1 MTRRFDTT
9 TYQDID
15 VLWGEDFKKDSC
27 DTAIVFMQNEP
38 GFATFLA
45 TMGVV
50 GDEEPVARIYSK
62 LLAIEPQNAIP
73 EIAEPCLFLY
83 QIDDH
88 IILRLVNLMPP
99 SHQMDLTNYLW
110 HYPLARDLACLLY
123 DIGINKL
130 FTMTSVG
137 VEGTPLEGD
146 GNPYIAYDFQKK
158 DVIGSLGGGELALTT
173 PSWLVGEMFAKIGDR
188 EVGSVLMLMKAENI
202 MGVDEQAVQYALD
215 FYHQSFGLTPD
226 LDSMNEI
233 RSILNSIDEEGF
245 FVNPFD
251 EDEFDENN
259 SGGYHA

>member
-9 TYQDID
+9 TYEDID
-15 VLWGEDFKKDSC
+15 VLWEESFVTNSS

-73 EIAEPCLFLY
+73 EIAEPCLMLY
-83 QIDDH
+83 QIEGH
-88 IILRLVNLMPP
+88 IILRLVHLMPP
-99 SHQMDLTNYLW
+99 SHAMDVTNYLW
-110 HYPLARDLACLLY
+110 HYPLARDLSRLLL

-130 FTMTSVG
+130 YTMTSVG
-137 VEGTPLEGD
+137 VEGTPLGED
-146 GNPYIAYDFQKK
+146 GIPYIGYDFQRQ

-173 PSWLVGEMFAKIGDR
+173 PSWLVRELFAKIGGD
-188 EVGSVLMLMKAENI
+188 SVASMLMLMKSETI
-202 MGVDEQAVQYALD
+202 LGVDEQAVQYALD

-233 RSILNSIDEEGF
+233 RSILNSINEDGF
-245 FVNPFD
+245 FDNPFD
-251 EDEFDENN
+251 EDGFDENA
-259 SGGYHA
+259 SGGYHV

>member
-15 VLWGEDFKKDSC
+15 ILWEDGFKKDSC
-27 DTAIVFMQNEP
+27 DTGIVFMQNEP

-73 EIAEPCLFLY
+73 EIAEPCLMLY
-83 QIDDH
+83 NIDDH

-99 SHQMDLTNYLW
+99 NSPIDMTNYLW
-110 HYPLARDLACLLY
+110 HYPLARDLASVLCE
-123 DIGINKL
+123 IGVTKL
-130 FTMTSVG
+130 FTMTSVA

-146 GNPYIAYDFQKK
+146 GHPYIAYDFQKK

-173 PSWLVGEMFAKIGDR
+173 PSWLLGELFAKIGGDD
-188 EVGSVLMLMKAENI
+188 VGSILMLMKSETI
-202 MGVDEQAVQYALD
+202 MGIDEQAVQYALD
-215 FYHQSFGLTPD
+215 FYHQSFDLSPD
-226 LDSMNEI
+226 LDAMNEI

-245 FVNPFD
+245 YMNPFD
-251 EDEFDENN
+251 EDEFDANN